1 MRRRTYAARLT
12 AATTAVTALFAAG
25 CTSDGAGATGAV
37 DTKAGAGTTAA
48 AQPGKYRTLPEPCGS
63 VAGSTLKDLLPGVT
77 ELADEQQKQLLRG
90 QPVSTYDT
98 DRRVGCSWEAKS
110 PDAAH
115 SLSLDFERVVSYDRA
130 VSDDNRAQQVFEKK
144 QTAAGVP
151 LESAAGGQA
160 SKPPTTSSGS
170 PTGTA
175 GTSGAAGSTDA
186 GDLEPR
192 VLDGLGDAAFLDDVV
207 ATAGAGSNA
216 QRRTVSVVFRTSNV
230 VVTVVYVAQPGVAAE
245 PPDGKELQ
253 EKAQSVARGL
263 VDEFGR

>member
-77 ELADEQQKQLLRG
+77 ELAEEQQKQLLRG

-98 DRRVGCSWEAKS
+98 DRRVGCGWEAKS
-110 PDAAH
+110 PDAVH

-130 VSDDNRAQQVFEKK
+130 VSDDDRAQQVFEKK

-160 SKPPTTSSGS
+160 SKPTTTSSGPPAS
-170 PTGTA
+170 A
-175 GTSGAAGSTDA
+175 SGATDA
-186 GDLEPR
+186 TALEPR
-192 VLDGLGDAAFLDDVV
+192 VLGGLGDAAFLDDAV

-230 VVTVVYVAQPGVAAE
+230 VVTVVYVAQPGAAAE

-253 EKAQSVARGL
+253 EKAQSVARDL